1 MRQLS
6 RVIDVKQSFHF
17 YSFSKIYICVLHM
30 SGLEVNKILASIF
43 VAVIVVSLIS
53 ILGDAIINKK
63 NNQQV
68 ENAYYI
74 DISEVK
80 TNDIVTNTQ
89 NDEISEQISMFLT
102 SASFEK
108 GEKLFKKC
116 SACHSYQK
124 GSANKVGPNLW
135 NIINR
140 PKASVQGFT
149 YSKALAEFSGNW
161 GYEELSQF
169 LYKPKQYIQGTK
181 MNFSG
186 LKKVQDRAD
195 LLLFLR
201 EQADIPA
208 EIP

>member
-1 MRQLS
+1 
-6 RVIDVKQSFHF
+6 
-17 YSFSKIYICVLHM
+17 M

-43 VAVIVVSLIS
+43 VALIVVILIS
-53 ILGDAIINKK
+53 VLGEAIINGK

-68 ENAYYI
+68 ENDYFI
-74 DISEVK
+74 DISEMDS
-80 TNDIVTNTQ
+80 NDLVTNTQ
-89 NDEISEQISMFLT
+89 NEQFSDEIAMFLT

-116 SACHSYQK
+116 SACHSYEK
-124 GSANKVGPNLW
+124 GGVNKVGPNLW

-140 PKASVQGFT
+140 PKSNVQGYA
-149 YSKALAEFSGNW
+149 YSKALAESKGSW

-169 LYKPKQYIQGTK
+169 LYKPKEYIQQTK

-201 EQADIPA
+201 EQADSPA
-208 EIP
+208 DLP

>member
-1 MRQLS
+1 
-6 RVIDVKQSFHF
+6 
-17 YSFSKIYICVLHM
+17 M
-30 SGLEVNKILASIF
+30 SWLEVNKIIASIII
-43 VAVIVVSLIS
+43 AIIVIGIIS
-53 ILGDAIINKK
+53 IFGDLIFTKS
-63 NNQQV
+63 NNEVV
-68 ENAYYI
+68 ENAYHI
-74 DISEVK
+74 DLDELQNNSEVLNSQIIGS
-80 TNDIVTNTQ
+80 T
-89 NDEISEQISMFLT
+89 EPISLLLA
-102 SASFEK
+102 SASLEK
-108 GEKLFKKC
+108 GEKIFKKC
-116 SACHSYQK
+116 SSCHTYGK
-124 GSANKVGPNLW
+124 GDVNKVGPNLW

-169 LYKPKQYIQGTK
+169 LYKPKEYIQGTK

>member
-1 MRQLS
+1 
-6 RVIDVKQSFHF
+6 
-17 YSFSKIYICVLHM
+17 M

-43 VAVIVVSLIS
+43 VALIVVGLIS
-53 ILGDAIINKK
+53 ILGDAIINGK
-63 NNQQV
+63 NNEQA

-74 DISEVK
+74 DISEMESSDVV
-80 TNDIVTNTQ
+80 INTQ
-89 NDEISEQISMFLT
+89 NEQVSEEIAMFLT

-116 SACHSYQK
+116 SSCHSYEK
-124 GSANKVGPNLW
+124 GGVNKVGPNLW

-140 PKASVQGFT
+140 SKASVQSFK

-169 LYKPKQYIQGTK
+169 LYKPKEYIQGTK

>member
-1 MRQLS
+1 
-6 RVIDVKQSFHF
+6 
-17 YSFSKIYICVLHM
+17 M

-43 VAVIVVSLIS
+43 VAFIVIGLIS
-53 ILGDAIINKK
+53 ILGDAIINGK
-63 NNQQV
+63 NNEQV
-68 ENAYYI
+68 KNAYYI
-74 DISEVK
+74 DITEMK
-80 TNDIVTNTQ
+80 TSNAIANTE
-89 NDEISEQISMFLT
+89 NEEISEQISMFLT

-116 SACHSYQK
+116 SACHSYKK

-140 PKASVQGFT
+140 PKASIQDFT

-161 GYEELSQF
+161 GYEELNQF
-169 LYKPKQYIQGTK
+169 LFKPKEYIQGTK

-186 LKKVQDRAD
+186 LKKEEDRAD

-208 EIP
+208 DLP

>member
-1 MRQLS
+1 
-6 RVIDVKQSFHF
+6 
-17 YSFSKIYICVLHM
+17 M

-43 VAVIVVSLIS
+43 VAFIVIGLIS
-53 ILGDAIINKK
+53 ILGDAIINGK
-63 NNQQV
+63 NNEQV
-68 ENAYYI
+68 KNAYYI
-74 DISEVK
+74 DITEMKISNV
-80 TNDIVTNTQ
+80 VTNTE
-89 NDEISEQISMFLT
+89 NEEISEQISMFLT

-116 SACHSYQK
+116 SACHSYEK

-140 PKASVQGFT
+140 PKASIQDFT

-161 GYEELSQF
+161 GYEELNQF
-169 LYKPKQYIQGTK
+169 LFKPKEYIQGTK

-186 LKKVQDRAD
+186 LKKEEDRAD

-208 EIP
+208 DLP

>member
-1 MRQLS
+1 
-6 RVIDVKQSFHF
+6 
-17 YSFSKIYICVLHM
+17 M

-53 ILGDAIINKK
+53 ILGEAIINEK
-63 NNQQV
+63 NNQQIK
-68 ENAYYI
+68 NAYFI
-74 DISEVK
+74 DISKMEANDLI
-80 TNDIVTNTQ
+80 TNAQ
-89 NDEISEQISMFLT
+89 NEELFEQISIFLT

-116 SACHSYQK
+116 SACHTYEK
-124 GSANKVGPNLW
+124 GGANKVGPNLW

-140 PKASVQGFT
+140 SKASVGGFA
-149 YSKALAEFSGNW
+149 YSKALAETRGSW

-169 LYKPKQYIQGTK
+169 LYKPKEYIQGTK

-201 EQADIPA
+201 EQADSPA
-208 EIP
+208 DLP

>member
-1 MRQLS
+1 
-6 RVIDVKQSFHF
+6 
-17 YSFSKIYICVLHM
+17 M

-43 VAVIVVSLIS
+43 VALIVVSLIS
-53 ILGDAIINKK
+53 ILGEAIINGK

-68 ENAYYI
+68 ENAYFI
-74 DISEVK
+74 DISEMD
-80 TNDIVTNTQ
+80 TNDSVTNTQ
-89 NDEISEQISMFLT
+89 NEELSEQISMFLT

-116 SACHSYQK
+116 SACHSYEK
-124 GSANKVGPNLW
+124 GGVNKVGPNLW

-140 PKASVQGFT
+140 PKATVQGFT
-149 YSKALAEFSGNW
+149 YSKVLAESRGSW

-169 LYKPKQYIQGTK
+169 LYKPKEYLKGTK

-186 LKKVQDRAD
+186 LKKAQDRAD

-201 EQADIPA
+201 EQADSPA
-208 EIP
+208 DLP

>member
-1 MRQLS
+1 
-6 RVIDVKQSFHF
+6 
-17 YSFSKIYICVLHM
+17 M

-43 VAVIVVSLIS
+43 VALIVVGLIS
-53 ILGDAIINKK
+53 ILGDAIINGK
-63 NNQQV
+63 NNEQA

-74 DISEVK
+74 DISEMETSDV
-80 TNDIVTNTQ
+80 VTNTQ
-89 NDEISEQISMFLT
+89 NEQVSEEIAMFLT

-169 LYKPKQYIQGTK
+169 LYKPKEYIQGTK

>member
-1 MRQLS
+1 
-6 RVIDVKQSFHF
+6 
-17 YSFSKIYICVLHM
+17 M

-43 VAVIVVSLIS
+43 VALIVVGLIS
-53 ILGDAIINKK
+53 ILGDEIINGR
-63 NNQQV
+63 NNEQA

-74 DISEVK
+74 DISEMETSDV
-80 TNDIVTNTQ
+80 VANTQ
-89 NDEISEQISMFLT
+89 NEQVSEEIAMFLT

-124 GSANKVGPNLW
+124 GSTNKVGPNLW

-169 LYKPKQYIQGTK
+169 LYKPKKYIQGTK

>member
-1 MRQLS
+1 
-6 RVIDVKQSFHF
+6 
-17 YSFSKIYICVLHM
+17 M

-53 ILGDAIINKK
+53 ILGEAIINEK

-68 ENAYYI
+68 ENAYFI
-74 DISEVK
+74 DISEMEA
-80 TNDIVTNTQ
+80 NNLVTNTQ
-89 NDEISEQISMFLT
+89 NEELSEQISMFLT

-116 SACHSYQK
+116 SACHSYEK
-124 GSANKVGPNLW
+124 GGVNKVGPNLW

-140 PKASVQGFT
+140 PKATVQGFT
-149 YSKALAEFSGNW
+149 YSKVLAESRGSW

-169 LYKPKQYIQGTK
+169 LYKPKEYLKGTK
-181 MNFSG
+181 MIFSG
-186 LKKVQDRAD
+186 LKKAQDRAD

-201 EQADIPA
+201 EQADSPA
-208 EIP
+208 DLP

>member
-1 MRQLS
+1 
-6 RVIDVKQSFHF
+6 
-17 YSFSKIYICVLHM
+17 M

-43 VAVIVVSLIS
+43 VAFIVIGLIS
-53 ILGDAIINKK
+53 ILGDAIINGK
-63 NNQQV
+63 NNEQV
-68 ENAYYI
+68 KNAYYI
-74 DISEVK
+74 DITEMK
-80 TNDIVTNTQ
+80 TSNAIANTE
-89 NDEISEQISMFLT
+89 NEEISEQISMFLT

-108 GEKLFKKC
+108 GKKLFKKC
-116 SACHSYQK
+116 SACHSYKK

-140 PKASVQGFT
+140 PKASIQDFT

-161 GYEELSQF
+161 GYEELNQF
-169 LYKPKQYIQGTK
+169 LFKPKEYIPGTK

-186 LKKVQDRAD
+186 LKKEEDRAD

-208 EIP
+208 DLP

>member
-1 MRQLS
+1 
-6 RVIDVKQSFHF
+6 
-17 YSFSKIYICVLHM
+17 M

-43 VAVIVVSLIS
+43 VAFIVIGLIS
-53 ILGDAIINKK
+53 ILGDTIINGK
-63 NNQQV
+63 NNEQV
-68 ENAYYI
+68 KNAYYI
-74 DISEVK
+74 DITEMK
-80 TNDIVTNTQ
+80 TSNAIANTE
-89 NDEISEQISMFLT
+89 NEEISEQISMFLT

-108 GEKLFKKC
+108 GKKLFKKC
-116 SACHSYQK
+116 SACHSYKK

-140 PKASVQGFT
+140 PKASIQDFT

-161 GYEELSQF
+161 GYEELNQF
-169 LYKPKQYIQGTK
+169 LFKPKEYIQGTK

-186 LKKVQDRAD
+186 LKKEEDRAD

-208 EIP
+208 DLP

>member
-1 MRQLS
+1 
-6 RVIDVKQSFHF
+6 
-17 YSFSKIYICVLHM
+17 M

-43 VAVIVVSLIS
+43 VAVIVISLIS
-53 ILGDAIINKK
+53 ILGDAIINNK
-63 NNQQV
+63 NNQQA

-74 DISEVK
+74 DISEMK
-80 TNDIVTNTQ
+80 TDDIVNNTQ
-89 NDEISEQISMFLT
+89 NDGVSEQISMFLT
-102 SASFEK
+102 NASFEK

-124 GSANKVGPNLW
+124 DSPNKVGPNLW
-135 NIINR
+135 NLINR

-169 LYKPKQYIQGTK
+169 LHKPKEYIQGTK

>member
-1 MRQLS
+1 
-6 RVIDVKQSFHF
+6 
-17 YSFSKIYICVLHM
+17 M

-43 VAVIVVSLIS
+43 VAFIVIGLIS
-53 ILGDAIINKK
+53 ILGDEIINGK
-63 NNQQV
+63 NNEQV
-68 ENAYYI
+68 KNAYYI
-74 DISEVK
+74 DITEMK
-80 TNDIVTNTQ
+80 TSNAVANTE
-89 NDEISEQISMFLT
+89 NEEISEQISMFLT

-116 SACHSYQK
+116 SACHSYKK

-140 PKASVQGFT
+140 PKASIQDFT

-161 GYEELSQF
+161 GYEELNQF
-169 LYKPKQYIQGTK
+169 LFKPKEYIPGTK

-186 LKKVQDRAD
+186 LNKEKDRAD

-208 EIP
+208 DLP

>member
-1 MRQLS
+1 
-6 RVIDVKQSFHF
+6 
-17 YSFSKIYICVLHM
+17 M

-53 ILGDAIINKK
+53 ILGEAIINEK

-68 ENAYYI
+68 ENAYFI
-74 DISEVK
+74 DISEMEA
-80 TNDIVTNTQ
+80 NNLVTNTQ
-89 NDEISEQISMFLT
+89 NEELSEQISMFLT

-116 SACHSYQK
+116 SACHSYEK
-124 GSANKVGPNLW
+124 GGVNKVGPNLW

-140 PKASVQGFT
+140 PKATVQGFT
-149 YSKALAEFSGNW
+149 YSKVLAESRGSW

-169 LYKPKQYIQGTK
+169 LYKPKEYLKGTK

-186 LKKVQDRAD
+186 LKKAQDRAD

-201 EQADIPA
+201 EQADSPA
-208 EIP
+208 DLP

>member
-1 MRQLS
+1 
-6 RVIDVKQSFHF
+6 
-17 YSFSKIYICVLHM
+17 M

-43 VAVIVVSLIS
+43 VAFIVIGLIS
-53 ILGDAIINKK
+53 ILGDTIINGK
-63 NNQQV
+63 NNEQV
-68 ENAYYI
+68 KNAYYI
-74 DISEVK
+74 DITEMK
-80 TNDIVTNTQ
+80 TSNAVSNTE
-89 NDEISEQISMFLT
+89 NEEISEQISMFLT

-116 SACHSYQK
+116 SACHSYEK
-124 GSANKVGPNLW
+124 GGANKVGPNLW

-140 PKASVQGFT
+140 PKASIQDFT

-161 GYEELSQF
+161 GYEELNQF
-169 LYKPKQYIQGTK
+169 LFKPKEYIQGTK

-186 LKKVQDRAD
+186 LKKEEDRAD

-208 EIP
+208 DLP

>member
-1 MRQLS
+1 
-6 RVIDVKQSFHF
+6 
-17 YSFSKIYICVLHM
+17 M

-53 ILGDAIINKK
+53 ILGDVIINKK

-68 ENAYYI
+68 KNAYYI
-74 DISEVK
+74 DISEMK
-80 TNDIVTNTQ
+80 TNDVVINTQ
-89 NDEISEQISMFLT
+89 NEEISEQISMFLT

-140 PKASVQGFT
+140 PKASVQGFA
-149 YSKALAEFSGNW
+149 YSKALAEFRGNW
-161 GYEELSQF
+161 GYEELNQF
-169 LYKPKQYIQGTK
+169 LFKPKEYIQGTK

-186 LKKVQDRAD
+186 LKKLEDRAD

>member
-1 MRQLS
+1 
-6 RVIDVKQSFHF
+6 
-17 YSFSKIYICVLHM
+17 M

-43 VAVIVVSLIS
+43 VAFIVIGLIS
-53 ILGDAIINKK
+53 ILGDAIINGN

-74 DISEVK
+74 DISEME
-80 TNDIVTNTQ
+80 TNDVVTNTQ
-89 NDEISEQISMFLT
+89 NEEISEQISMFLT
-102 SASFEK
+102 SGSFEK

-169 LYKPKQYIQGTK
+169 LYKPKEYIQGTK

>member
-43 VAVIVVSLIS
+43 VAFILVSLIS
-53 ILGDAIINKK
+53 ILGDAIINGK
-63 NNQQV
+63 NNEQV

-74 DISEVK
+74 DITEMK
-80 TNDIVTNTQ
+80 TSNVVANTE
-89 NDEISEQISMFLT
+89 NEEISEQISMFLT
-102 SASFEK
+102 SASLEK

-116 SACHSYQK
+116 SACHSYEK

-140 PKASVQGFT
+140 PKASVQGFA
-149 YSKALAEFSGNW
+149 YSKALADFRGNW

-169 LYKPKQYIQGTK
+169 LYKPKEYIKGTK

-186 LKKVQDRAD
+186 LKKTEDRAD

-201 EQADIPA
+201 EQADSPA
-208 EIP
+208 DLP

>member
-1 MRQLS
+1 
-6 RVIDVKQSFHF
+6 
-17 YSFSKIYICVLHM
+17 M

-53 ILGDAIINKK
+53 ILGDAFINEK

-74 DISEVK
+74 DISEMK
-80 TNDIVTNTQ
+80 TNDVVTNTQ
-89 NDEISEQISMFLT
+89 NEEISEQISMFLT

-124 GSANKVGPNLW
+124 GNANKVGPNLW

-169 LYKPKQYIQGTK
+169 LYKPKEYIQGTK

>member
-1 MRQLS
+1 
-6 RVIDVKQSFHF
+6 
-17 YSFSKIYICVLHM
+17 M

-43 VAVIVVSLIS
+43 VAFIVIGLIS
-53 ILGDAIINKK
+53 ILGDTIINGK
-63 NNQQV
+63 NNEQV
-68 ENAYYI
+68 KNAYYI
-74 DISEVK
+74 DITEMK
-80 TNDIVTNTQ
+80 TSNVVTNTE
-89 NDEISEQISMFLT
+89 NEEISEQISMFLT

-116 SACHSYQK
+116 SACHSYEK
-124 GSANKVGPNLW
+124 GGANKVGPNLW

-140 PKASVQGFT
+140 PKASIQDFT

-161 GYEELSQF
+161 GYEELNQF
-169 LYKPKQYIQGTK
+169 LFKPKEYIQGTK

-186 LKKVQDRAD
+186 LKKEEDRAD

-208 EIP
+208 DLP

>member
-1 MRQLS
+1 
-6 RVIDVKQSFHF
+6 
-17 YSFSKIYICVLHM
+17 M

-74 DISEVK
+74 DISEMK

-89 NDEISEQISMFLT
+89 NDAVSEQISMFLT

-116 SACHSYQK
+116 SACHNYQK
-124 GSANKVGPNLW
+124 DSANKVGPNLW

-169 LYKPKQYIQGTK
+169 LYKPKEYIQGTK

-186 LKKVQDRAD
+186 LKKEEDRAD

-208 EIP
+208 DLP